1 MIGNEVCILFLLVC
15 FKGYGLCMNREIL
28 WIIIFG

>member
-1 MIGNEVCILFLLVC
+1 MIGNEVCILFLLV
-15 FKGYGLCMNREIL
+15 KGYGLCMNREIL